1 MQKLRNEIQGLELE
15 IQQQTEKPKKELRAV
30 VDEIQKVYK
39 VDIPK
44 LKGLNKAPDSV
55 KLLMEALT
63 IIFSADNK
71 VLKSYFGGQQSIDK
85 YTDFWVFAKK
95 YILNEK
101 LMKIITIVSKDDKIE
116 ILPNEKLAKLHK
128 IIDDPLFDSLHQY
141 ELTV

>member
-1 MQKLRNEIQGLELE
+1 M
-15 IQQQTEKPKKELRAV
+15 
-30 VDEIQKVYK
+30 DEIQKVYK
-39 VDIPK
+39 ADIPK

-63 IIFSADNK
+63 IIFSSDNK